1 MRMEM
6 GLEVYEAR
14 ERERELNQAFNS
26 VVLSLYAR
34 CVMVYEDEDTWLIV
48 RRLAGLLSF
57 FLSIHFFDAE
67 VGRRCGL
74 PGEVESVRVSCWW

>member
-1 MRMEM
+1 
-6 GLEVYEAR
+6 
-14 ERERELNQAFNS
+14 
-26 VVLSLYAR
+26 
-34 CVMVYEDEDTWLIV
+34 MVYEDEDTWLIV